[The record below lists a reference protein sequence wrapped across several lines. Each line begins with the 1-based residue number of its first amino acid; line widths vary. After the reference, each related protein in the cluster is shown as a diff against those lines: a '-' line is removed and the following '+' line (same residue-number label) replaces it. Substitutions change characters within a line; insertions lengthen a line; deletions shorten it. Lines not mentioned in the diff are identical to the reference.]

1 MRAAFVT
8 GGSSGIGLAAAFE
21 LADKGHDLAL
31 FARDAAKLL
40 QVRDTLLEDCP
51 HIRVET
57 FAVDVANRA
66 AVDAA
71 VAEAVLRLG
80 APEIA
85 IASAG
90 MAQPG
95 KFDAQPLDLHERHM
109 AVNYFG
115 SLYFVQALIGP
126 MAAAGGG
133 HVGLIAT
140 GAAFFGIYGY
150 SAYAPSK
157 FALRGLAEIL
167 HLELAER
174 DISVTLI
181 YPPDTDT
188 PQLVEEKRTKPLATQ
203 KITEGGGL
211 WSPEDIA
218 ARLISGMR
226 AGRPVV
232 APGLQMKLL
241 HALTSLLAPLLRW
254 YQKRIV
260 AKFGRQ

>member
-1 MRAAFVT
+1 MRPAFVT
-8 GGSSGIGLAAAFE
+8 GGSSGIGLAAALE
-21 LADKGHDLAL
+21 LAEKGHDLAL
-31 FARDAAKLL
+31 FARDAKNLQAASSALL
-40 QVRDTLLEDCP
+40 QRNPKVA
-51 HIRVET
+51 VET
-57 FAVDVANRA
+57 FAVDVANHA
-66 AVDAA
+66 AVQ
-71 VAEAVLRLG
+71 EAVQEAIRRLG
-80 APEIA
+80 APEMA

-95 KFDAQPLDLHERHM
+95 KFVDQPVALHERHM

-115 SLYFVQALIGP
+115 SLYFIQALIGP

-133 HVGLIAT
+133 HFGLIAS
-140 GAAFFGIYGY
+140 GAAYFGIYGY
-150 SAYAPSK
+150 GAYAPSK

-167 HLELAER
+167 HLELAHK

-188 PQLVEEKRTKPLATQ
+188 PQLVEEKRTKPAATQ

-218 ARLISGMR
+218 ARLISGMQ

-232 APGLQMKLL
+232 APGFQMMALNT
-241 HALTSLLAPLLRW
+241 LTSLIAPLLRW
-254 YQKRIV
+254 HQKRIV
-260 AKFGRQ
+260 AKYDSQ